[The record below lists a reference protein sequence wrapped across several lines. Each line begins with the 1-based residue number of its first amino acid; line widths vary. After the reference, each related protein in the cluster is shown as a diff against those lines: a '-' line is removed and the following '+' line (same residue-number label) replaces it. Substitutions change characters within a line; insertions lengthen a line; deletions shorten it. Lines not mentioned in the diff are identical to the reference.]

1 MSKEHELKCWPEYFT
16 EVIAGRKPFE
26 IRKDDRG
33 FWYGDTLYLR
43 EWHPTEERYTGR
55 ECKFKVTAAYRN
67 VPGLLPD
74 HVAMTIARPTQET
87 SVEPR
92 FPCAYCEKLFL
103 TMDVRDHHEEGC
115 QIVRKG
121 HFWRSI
127 TDRFICHNCGDHYD
141 KHLHTDEANLCPPA
155 ASGPDWRDENPE
167 EVDKIKALIESAEK

>member
-1 MSKEHELKCWPEYFT
+1 MSKQHELKCWPEYFT

-87 SVEPR
+87 PVALSPSEERSFAKVFEQSPR
-92 FPCAYCEKLFL
+92 RVQETPPECGHQSPERGRKCQLPAG
-103 TMDVRDHHEEGC
+103 HEGVHRYE
-115 QIVRKG
+115 
-121 HFWRSI
+121 
-127 TDRFICHNCGDHYD
+127 D
-141 KHLHTDEANLCPPA
+141 KMVLCSWPA
-155 ASGPDWRDENPE
+155 SNR
-167 EVDKIKALIESAEK
+167 